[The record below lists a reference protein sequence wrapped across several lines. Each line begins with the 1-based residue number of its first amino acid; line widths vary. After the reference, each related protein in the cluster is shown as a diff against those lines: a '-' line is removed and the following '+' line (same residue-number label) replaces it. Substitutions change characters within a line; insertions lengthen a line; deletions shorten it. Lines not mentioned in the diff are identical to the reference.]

1 MTRSFAF
8 SAHLSAAAVAPVS
21 YYYMREAGTS

>member
-1 MTRSFAF
+1 MTCPLVLADAIR
-8 SAHLSAAAVAPVS
+8 AASVAPAG